1 MNDVDADPDDSYHE
15 RFEMPDGHSIVVRPT
30 TVDDAPGLLDF
41 YAALSNRD
49 RRLRFFSSFTPDLD
63 WCEQWSSIG
72 DRGGFGVVAVKR
84 DSRATGDPEGSVVAE
99 AGYAIRG
106 DGDGDFA
113 VTVAP
118 ESRGWLGPYLVDV
131 LARYGAAHGIRNL
144 QADILLENRPM
155 LRIMQHRGS
164 VTLEH
169 AGGTVRCSVPTS
181 GPVSS
186 WPPLDHRPRVLAEVA
201 GGRWAGVSA
210 ADRAG
215 VNVVMCS
222 GPSRRRGDCPALTG
236 DRCPLVEGADV
247 IVVGLDP
254 EAADTTD
261 LIASHLERSPGT
273 PVVVRHGPET
283 ADPGGCVSVERFDDA
298 AIHQVIEL
306 ALNRSASREEATGD
320 QASE

>member
-1 MNDVDADPDDSYHE
+1 
-15 RFEMPDGHSIVVRPT
+15 MPDGHSVEIRST
-30 TVDDAPGLLDF
+30 TVGDAPGLVDF
-41 YAALSNRD
+41 YASLSNHD
-49 RRLRFFSSFTPDLD
+49 RRLRFFSNFMPDRH
-63 WCEQWSSIG
+63 WCEQWSSLA
-72 DRGGFGVVAVKR
+72 DRGGFGVVAVNR
-84 DSRATGDPEGSVVAE
+84 DRRANHDAQGRIVAE
-99 AGYAIRG
+99 AGYALRG
-106 DGDGDFA
+106 DGDGDLA
-113 VTVAP
+113 VTVAL

-131 LARYGAAHGIRNL
+131 LARYGAAHGVHNL

-164 VTLEH
+164 VAFEH

-181 GPVSS
+181 GAVSS
-186 WPPLDHRPRVLAEVA
+186 WPPLDHRPRVLAEVV
-201 GGRWAGVSA
+201 GSRWSGASA

-222 GPSRRRGDCPALTG
+222 GASRRRGGCPALTG

-254 EAADTTD
+254 DSADTTD

-273 PVVVRHGPET
+273 PVVVRHRPDT
-283 ADPGGCVSVERFDDA
+283 AVPGGCVSVERFDDA
-298 AIHQVIEL
+298 AIHQIIDL
-306 ALNRSASREEATGD
+306 ALNRSTSRDEATGD